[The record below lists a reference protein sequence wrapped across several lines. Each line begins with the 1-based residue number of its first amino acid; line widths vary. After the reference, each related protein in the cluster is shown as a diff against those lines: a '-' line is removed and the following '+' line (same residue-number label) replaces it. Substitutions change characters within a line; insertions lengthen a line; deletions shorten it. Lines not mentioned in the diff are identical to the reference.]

1 MSSSSKFT
9 LARLF
14 SIESSELIHKL
25 SKDFS
30 EDRTAAIFGN
40 PTCLHR
46 GKRKLFKKSAHE
58 DYHFSTITFSKE
70 RSSKRLDHSYFWKPK
85 LPPEKRSGKS
95 FAAYSTSLAQCSP
108 LSTSIFFST
117 ICQPLDTWCIFT
129 GPHPCKLLNIE
140 LTANSISRN
149 TEEQNFFIC
158 HISNKVAQVV
168 DHFEW
173 KLALC

>member
-1 MSSSSKFT
+1 METQLTSTEGRENF
-9 LARLF
+9 
-14 SIESSELIHKL
+14 
-25 SKDFS
+25 
-30 EDRTAAIFGN
+30 
-40 PTCLHR
+40 
-46 GKRKLFKKSAHE
+46 FKTAHE
-58 DYHFSTITFSKE
+58 DYHFSTILVLFHFQK
-70 RSSKRLDHSYFWKPK
+70 RSSRRLNKSYFWKPK

-95 FAAYSTSLAQCSP
+95 SAAYSTSLAQCSP

-129 GPHPCKLLNIE
+129 GPQPCKLLSIE

-158 HISNKVAQVV
+158 HISNKVAQIV

-173 KLALC
+173 KLALCCARPFLDLDIFSHWLQG